1 MRKYILLLLFIAL
14 SIDNTAQPTHW
25 YFGKE
30 AGLIFN
36 NGSVV
41 ADTSGKLRSIE
52 ASSSID
58 FSDGTFIYTN
68 GFRCWDNNH
77 QLITNSDSI
86 FKFLMTTNYLPIY
99 YGNTSVNGCK
109 LLPFNDFVYVL
120 VDNQY
125 GGSALDLGIYAYKIY
140 RNNQAFHISVESIR
154 QLINHN
160 NIYTIESLA
169 ACKHA
174 NGRDYWLVSHLVD
187 STNTFIKFLVTP
199 DTIYSM
205 PNQKIGSIEYY
216 FNSELSG
223 QTLFNQSGTKL
234 YMSHW
239 NGLIDVFDF
248 NRCTGELKNFVNIK
262 PGTFNPGVYNKE
274 RVYGM
279 SVSPDGSKIYASGW
293 KRLIQYLIDTNTNQ
307 LLSQDTIWNNPYF
320 PSYNFCDNN
329 NCVVPLQ
336 HQLAPNGK
344 IYIANGTAII
354 DQPSNNDTIQTY
366 LSVINNPNA
375 QGSACNFQ
383 TYSVSLLGRKSWA
396 CLPNNPNYN
405 LGPLSGSPCDTLTS
419 STENKPEKSIIRVYP
434 NPAMEVLNIEVLNNL
449 KLNSLT
455 LLTLSGTEL
464 MSLTPTRSL
473 TQLNLR
479 NIPPGFYLLRI
490 VHADG
495 TMQARKV
502 VKQ

>member
-14 SIDNTAQPTHW
+14 NIDSTAQPTHW

-30 AGLIFN
+30 AGIIFN
-36 NGSVV
+36 NVSVV

-52 ASSSID
+52 ASACID

-68 GFRCWDNNH
+68 GYRCWDNNH

-160 NIYTIESLA
+160 NIHTIESLA

-187 STNTFIKFLVTP
+187 STNTFIKFLVAP

-216 FNSELSG
+216 LNSELSG

-262 PGTFNPGVYNKE
+262 PGTFNPGFYNKE

-293 KRLIQYLIDTNTNQ
+293 KWLIQYSIDTNTNQ

-383 TYSVSLLGRKSWA
+383 PYAVSLLGRKSWA

-405 LGPLSGSPCDTLTS
+405 LGPLAGSPCDTLTTS
-419 STENKPEKSIIRVYP
+419 NELKPNKNIVRVYP
-434 NPAMEVLNIEVLNNL
+434 NPASDYITLFVPRLTKAWQFALYDIQGREVLHVNSRGAFRSINISHLAQGMYL
-449 KLNSLT
+449 WKLVY
-455 LLTLSGTEL
+455 E
-464 MSLTPTRSL
+464 
-473 TQLNLR
+473 
-479 NIPPGFYLLRI
+479 
-490 VHADG
+490 DG
-495 TMQARKV
+495 KV
-502 VKQ
+502 ENGKMVKQ